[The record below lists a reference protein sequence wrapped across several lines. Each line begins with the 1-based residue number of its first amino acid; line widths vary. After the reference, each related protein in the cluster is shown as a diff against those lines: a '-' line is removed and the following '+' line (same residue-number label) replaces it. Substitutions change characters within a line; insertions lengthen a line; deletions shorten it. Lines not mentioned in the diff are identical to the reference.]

1 MKLRR
6 MDLLAAVFGE
16 LQDLVPEGSIST
28 EELLSA
34 AQRLIELS
42 RNEYIAKPDREP
54 SLSSTYFSHELT
66 LAFDKFQ
73 LQILRNENLIQ
84 FDYELDLDGRKR
96 LNRIMMGESRDMYL
110 EVYDA

>member
-1 MKLRR
+1 MKLRGVN
-6 MDLLAAVFGE
+6 LLAAVFGE

-34 AQRLIELS
+34 AQKLIELS

-54 SLSSTYFSHELT
+54 SLSSTYFSHEVT
-66 LAFDKFQ
+66 LAFEKFQ
-73 LQILRNENLIQ
+73 LQILQNENRIQ
-84 FDYELDLDGRKR
+84 SDHDLGPEGRQR
-96 LNRIMMGESRDMYL
+96 LRRIMMGERRDMYL